1 MLLTIVTA
9 LLPIIVTLL
18 LGFFAGWH
26 KDFSQE
32 QAGVLNHMVMLYAL
46 PMLLV
51 AGILSTPLH
60 ELTSNL
66 GVLLWIAVGMIGGWV
81 IVFVVAHYL
90 FRSGARVS
98 ALRALAIAGPAVPF
112 VGPTVLGT
120 VFPTDAPLAIA
131 VASLLMNIV
140 QVPVTLVL
148 LATGIP
154 AAGSPAGAA
163 PVPRSGWQV
172 AVAALR
178 HSVRQPVVWAPIAAF
193 VLLLIG
199 LDMPTWLK
207 GSFTTLGQ
215 ATGGVALFA
224 VGAVLYAQRVGISV
238 PIVVNVVAKN
248 LLVPGLVLLAMIL
261 FGVSGDERALTTITL
276 AIPTA
281 SIPVIFAV
289 QYRVAVKEMASTLF
303 FSTVASVATMAGFIW
318 LTGA

>member
-26 KDFSQE
+26 KDFTQQ

-51 AGILSTPLH
+51 AGILSTPIR
-60 ELTSNL
+60 EITANL
-66 GVLLWIAVGMIGGWV
+66 GVLLWIAIGMIGGWAV
-81 IVFVVAHYL
+81 VFVVARYL
-90 FRSGARVS
+90 LHADARLS

-131 VASLLMNIV
+131 IASLLMNIV

-148 LATGIP
+148 LASGLTP
-154 AAGSPAGAA
+154 APGPSGTA
-163 PVPRSGWQV
+163 PPERSGWQV
-172 AVAALR
+172 AAAALR
-178 HSVRQPVVWAPIAAF
+178 HSLRQPVVWAPIAAF
-193 VLLLIG
+193 VLLLFG
-199 LDMPTWLK
+199 LDMPSWLK

-224 VGAVLYAQRVGISV
+224 VGAVLYAQRVGFSV
-238 PIVVNVVAKN
+238 PILVNVIAKN
-248 LLVPGLVLLAMIL
+248 LLVPGLVLVAML
-261 FGVSGDERALTTITL
+261 LCGVSGDERALTAITL

-289 QYRVAVKEMASTLF
+289 QYRVAEKEMASTLF
-303 FSTVASVATMAGFIW
+303 FSTVASVATMGAFLW